1 MNIYERL
8 IENPLFFKWIYH
20 PTKEIESYWENYL
33 KTSPDEVEQI
43 IEFKSQFE
51 HYFSY
56 NDQELTDLEKRAL
69 AARIIKQLEKKDL
82 QHSRRLSFKTVLRY
96 AAVAVVFF
104 MIGGSLVYLY
114 LGDRQIV
121 DYVDNAALSAQVQQ
135 PTLII
140 EKQKIQLNEGN
151 SELDYTD
158 ADNIILDKDK
168 AIKKEKVSKTPTMN
182 TLVIPYGNRSVIT
195 LSDSSVVWLNAG
207 SRLIYPSEFVD
218 KTREVF
224 LVGEAYFDVARNEN
238 HPFVVKT
245 ADVKVMVFGTKFNIS
260 AYPEDYSVQ
269 TVLEEGSVQVNRVNA
284 NLFEKGTDLIPGQMA
299 YFNKKSKET
308 RIINVEVENYTLW
321 TKGLFNFSN
330 TDLNRIT
337 KRLERYYNI
346 SFEYEDPLS
355 GTIQI
360 TGKLDVT
367 QEMDEVFEYLSKLT
381 GFEFI
386 KINRNHYVIR

>member
-51 HYFSY
+51 NYFTY
-56 NDQELTDLEKRAL
+56 NDEELTDVEKRAL
-69 AARIIKQLEKKDL
+69 ADRIIRKLEKRDIKHTRVL
-82 QHSRRLSFKTVLRY
+82 FLRTVFRY
-96 AAVAVVFF
+96 AAVAVIFF

-114 LGDRQIV
+114 LGNRQL
-121 DYVDNAALSAQVQQ
+121 DNLADNAILPGQVQQ

-140 EKQKIQLNEGN
+140 EKQEIPLNEGK
-151 SELDYTD
+151 SELDYSNED
-158 ADNIILDKDK
+158 KIVLDKGK
-168 AIKKEKVSKTPTMN
+168 TIKKERQAPVIN
-182 TLVIPYGNRSVIT
+182 TLVIPYGNRSVVT
-195 LSDSSVVWLNAG
+195 LSDGSTVWLNAG
-207 SRLIYPSEFVD
+207 SRLVYPSEFVD

-224 LVGEAYFDVARNEN
+224 LVGEAFFEVQKNESQ
-238 HPFVVKT
+238 PFVVKT
-245 ADVKVMVFGTKFNIS
+245 ADVKVSVLGTRFNVS

-269 TVLEEGSVQVNRVNA
+269 TVLAEGSVKINRTNA
-284 NLFEKGTDLIPGQMA
+284 NLFEKGIELVPGQMA
-299 YFNKKSKET
+299 YYNKKNRDT
-308 RIINVEVENYTLW
+308 RIINVEVDNYTLW
-321 TKGLFNFSN
+321 TQGLFKFSN

-337 KRLERYYNI
+337 KRLERYYNLT
-346 SFEYEDPLS
+346 FEYEDPLS

-367 QEMDEVFEYLSKLT
+367 QEMNEVFEYLSTLT
-381 GFEFI
+381 GLEFI
-386 KINRNHYVIR
+386 KVNGKQYLIR